1 MVKATIQ
8 YKDGVEEKLKFK
20 SFAEYSAY
28 VDAHVESVSEAHGT
42 EDGHSPKEDSTSDR
56 TPINHGR

>member
-42 EDGHSPKEDSTSDR
+42 EDGHSPKEDKTS
-56 TPINHGR
+56 G